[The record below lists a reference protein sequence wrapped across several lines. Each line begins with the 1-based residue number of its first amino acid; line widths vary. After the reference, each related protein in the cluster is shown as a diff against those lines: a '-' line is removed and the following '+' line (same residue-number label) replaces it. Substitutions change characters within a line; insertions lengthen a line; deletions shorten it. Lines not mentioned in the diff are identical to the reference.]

1 MNSLDNIQSIYFV
14 GIGGIGMSALARFAL
29 NKNLAV
35 FGYDK
40 TATTLT
46 ATLEKEGAIISFTDS
61 VESLPQQVKNN
72 PSMLVVYTPAI
83 PQENKLL
90 QWFTSHNYRVV
101 KRSVFLG
108 ALTQD
113 TFCLAVAGTHGKTTT
128 SAILGHLLAYCDMP
142 VTAFLGGITENYKSN
157 FISKGTA
164 ITVVEADEFDRS
176 FLTLQPDI
184 ACITSMDADHLDIYK
199 DATALEASFVDFADL
214 VPNKN
219 RLLHKKGLP
228 LQGQDIALEAPATYQ
243 GQNIRIENGAYKFDF
258 IAPQGVLRDMEFCL
272 PGHHNLFNAVT
283 ALSMAVLAGAPFD
296 LLAEALSKFEGVA
309 RRFSYRIKRDDL
321 ILIDDYAHHPTEIDA
336 LYQAVSE
343 MYPEDQ
349 KVIVFQPH
357 LFSRTRDFM
366 DQFAESLARFD
377 QVLLLDIYPARET
390 PIEGIN
396 SLLLLEKIKKIAI
409 DVENIS
415 LVSKQSVAA
424 HLKNSSCRVQLVV
437 GAGDIGAEVSQITK
451 ILEYEN

>member
-1 MNSLDNIQSIYFV
+1 MRWGWS
-14 GIGGIGMSALARFAL
+14 
-29 NKNLAV
+29 
-35 FGYDK
+35 
-40 TATTLT
+40 T
-46 ATLEKEGAIISFTDS
+46 
-61 VESLPQQVKNN
+61 
-72 PSMLVVYTPAI
+72 
-83 PQENKLL
+83 
-90 QWFTSHNYRVV
+90 
-101 KRSVFLG
+101 
-108 ALTQD
+108 
-113 TFCLAVAGTHGKTTT
+113 
-128 SAILGHLLAYCDMP
+128 
-142 VTAFLGGITENYKSN
+142 
-157 FISKGTA
+157 
-164 ITVVEADEFDRS
+164 
-176 FLTLQPDI
+176 
-184 ACITSMDADHLDIYK
+184 
-199 DATALEASFVDFADL
+199 
-214 VPNKN
+214 
-219 RLLHKKGLP
+219 
-228 LQGQDIALEAPATYQ
+228 
-243 GQNIRIENGAYKFDF
+243 
-258 IAPQGVLRDMEFCL
+258 
-272 PGHHNLFNAVT
+272 
-283 ALSMAVLAGAPFD
+283 
-296 LLAEALSKFEGVA
+296 LAE
-309 RRFSYRIKRDDL
+309 FSYRIKRDDL